1 MGNIPL
7 CKKLQYL
14 IGVPAKYIDD
24 YDTLNDG
31 VWREIRKLCSLR
43 SMIIANFT
51 EINEQFSSGVELRD
65 IDATGWIVNDL
76 ALLGI
81 TINNAHS
88 LSRNVMALNE
98 LIDDRVKDVSLEFD
112 YLPEE
117 WIQEL
122 LHMPNGDTV
131 GGVQDALRRYRQFKN
146 YYPYQRYIN
155 WPFAETPEEKRSKN
169 VLGNDRTLHEM
180 LADIHR
186 NKFTQL
192 CDFAGVA
199 GDAVVV
205 VDCENSDAQRL
216 YDSMEV
222 VKHLARKIILVDDTH
237 TNLMWDE
244 IVQEF
249 RKEGISIEH
258 DELPRLKEQKSLVD
272 LRVVAKACE
281 EHYKNNIQ
289 HFILVSSDSDMWALI
304 NSLQDATF
312 LVLAERCKSGDVYVE
327 ELTKQGIKYMFM
339 EDIVEES
346 TLLQDRIVRREIAK
360 RMRWP
365 CYNVKSLVS
374 KVLKDLNLYL
384 DKEAFH
390 EYVLEA
396 LGEVVPVEDIGKEK
410 IIVMPE

>member
-1 MGNIPL
+1 MENIPL

-31 VWREIRKLCSLR
+31 VRREIRKLCSLR

-146 YYPYQRYIN
+146 YYPYTI
-155 WPFAETPEEKRSKN
+155 
-169 VLGNDRTLHEM
+169 
-180 LADIHR
+180 
-186 NKFTQL
+186 
-192 CDFAGVA
+192 
-199 GDAVVV
+199 
-205 VDCENSDAQRL
+205 
-216 YDSMEV
+216 SM
-222 VKHLARKIILVDDTH
+222 
-237 TNLMWDE
+237 N
-244 IVQEF
+244 
-249 RKEGISIEH
+249 
-258 DELPRLKEQKSLVD
+258 P
-272 LRVVAKACE
+272 
-281 EHYKNNIQ
+281 
-289 HFILVSSDSDMWALI
+289 AL
-304 NSLQDATF
+304 L
-312 LVLAERCKSGDVYVE
+312 
-327 ELTKQGIKYMFM
+327 
-339 EDIVEES
+339 
-346 TLLQDRIVRREIAK
+346 
-360 RMRWP
+360 
-365 CYNVKSLVS
+365 
-374 KVLKDLNLYL
+374 
-384 DKEAFH
+384 
-390 EYVLEA
+390 
-396 LGEVVPVEDIGKEK
+396 
-410 IIVMPE
+410 